1 MEYHQ
6 YRAPIGANASY
17 PRHIRGVSLA
27 HFVRRMTPV
36 QRAILVAE
44 ILEGR
49 IVLQDLTAKSL
60 AVLVGV
66 SPSSVHAALRCSP
79 EERVDVLC
87 GQRPLQPSSRKAVVT
102 VEEDGWWATTSDPF
116 TAAVEAELSEQRSPI
131 NSN

>member
-1 MEYHQ
+1 MNYHQ
-6 YRAPIGANASY
+6 YRAPIGVNASY
-17 PRHIRGVSLA
+17 PRRIRGVSLA

-60 AVLVGV
+60 AALVGV
-66 SPSSVHAALRCSP
+66 SPSSVHAALKCSP

-87 GQRPLQPSSRKAVVT
+87 GQRPLQSPPAPVVT
-102 VEEDGWWATTSDPF
+102 VEEDGWRTNIQRF
-116 TAAVEAELSEQRSPI
+116 EALLDEPSIVPA
-131 NSN
+131 N